1 MGTPFIGELKIFSFD
16 FAPQGWAAC
25 DGQLIPINQNQ
36 ALFSLIG
43 NAYGDDPDLQHPD
56 FALPNFQGCV
66 PVNIGGSYKIGNS
79 GGEET
84 HTLTGLEIP
93 MHRHQ
98 AQASSVEG
106 NERNPDG
113 AIWAAQAGVRAYST
127 DISSSGTAMGNAT
140 SEPNT
145 VGHNNLQPYLTLN
158 FCIALQGLMPQK
170 S

>member
-16 FAPQGWAAC
+16 FAPRGWAAC

-43 NAYGDDPDLQHPD
+43 YAYGGDDIDTVN
-56 FALPNFQGCV
+56 FALPNFQGRV
-66 PVNIGGSYKIGNS
+66 PVNIGGSYKNGNS

-84 HTLTGLEIP
+84 HTLTGQEIP

-98 AQASSVEG
+98 AQASSGEG
-106 NERNPDG
+106 SERNPDG
-113 AIWAAQAGVRAYST
+113 AIWATQAGVRAYSN
-127 DISSSGTAMGNAT
+127 DISSSGTPMGNVT
-140 SEPNT
+140 SPPET

-158 FCIALQGLMPQK
+158 FCIALQGLVPQR